1 MQRYGSEKAG
11 IPATKFGRASAVRTA
26 AITQAMG
33 RTVPTVIVRGAHP
46 LTHHGSGAINS
57 PYNPLA
63 CGASITVHRALTL
76 SAMPVY
82 QGSALWHNEV
92 RALRDVHGRRPYRGT
107 DKPSGIDTTDRK
119 PLPAYVLERRS
130 SAAWLRT
137 YTIYIVG
144 L

>member
-11 IPATKFGRASAVRTA
+11 IAATKFGRASAVRTA

-82 QGSALWHNEV
+82 QGS
-92 RALRDVHGRRPYRGT
+92 GT
-107 DKPSGIDTTDRK
+107 MKCARYEMCTD
-119 PLPAYVLERRS
+119 
-130 SAAWLRT
+130 AAR
-137 YTIYIVG
+137 IVG
-144 L
+144 QTSHQELIRRTGSHCRLTSWNAGPQRHGCVHIQ